1 MDMSLADLPSV
12 FSSEHNSGGR
22 SVAADAQNAGNIKQA
37 LSGIDEIKSNLKKS
51 SAGTGSGTISTTIK
65 VDTISIDSDM
75 YKKDI
80 DPGYISESC
89 EIAKAF
95 ERVKG
100 KSIKDRDMDD
110 IEEIPF
116 EPQGGPTIGPTGGPA
131 GGPTGF
137 LPVKTINVAD
147 CPTHDEVR
155 DSVFDSAVDTV
166 PGATAGTHKRKV
178 RRRRSKMISESS
190 TKDRSKRK
198 SMRKHKS
205 DSSISVGESSRR
217 NHEKSTLESL
227 LESESE
233 FVTQTET
240 SSGRTKRTK
249 RRSSRSGTDYT
260 TDASQI
266 TGTGSGTQYSGTY
279 TGTYT
284 GTGTQTITEE
294 SQTRTR
300 TRSYF
305 LTESDRTTTDCS
317 TQTDSEFSQNASE
330 TEFSKTDND
339 VTESV
344 TQFTESYTRTQTL
357 DSRTDLSRSDGA
369 YTETQTSEYTN
380 SLDDRSTVI
389 NRRFSDNSQD
399 SFKTVTSRTSPNC
412 NTNSLTVTQDVSDTY
427 YDTLQ
432 TGQSYSRPRSRSDNE
447 EYSELSR
454 SRAAETPSYLKR
466 STSFSNSKSKPSS
479 LYTRTTLTGSEHRE
493 STGSALSLVSQ
504 SFREELEE
512 ILSEAEEKLSEMS
525 HSSFTTATTTPL
537 VSRKSTKSSSKQQ
550 DSSESCFTDSQTTLQ
565 TTDTSTKSTIS
576 IQLNGQEI
584 TPEESAANS
593 RKPSVKSKS
602 HKTDTDSS
610 TLSPKSAKTHSK
622 SRKSKSMS
630 APKSNQSE
638 QSNRLK
644 SLPDNPSMDL
654 QYDAAT
660 QTDEE
665 EIMSDAEIPPP
676 INLRGLNEELLD
688 ETKRKT
694 DDLKTKSAPE
704 IVNRTQTRC
713 SSNGSVK
720 AMTFSDIRKKF
731 SRTESTAKSP
741 RKSSIAGRTPVGS
754 SVGSYIKGETH

>member
-22 SVAADAQNAGNIKQA
+22 SVAADAQQQAGNMKQA
-37 LSGIDEIKSNLKKS
+37 LTGIEEIKSNLKKS

-116 EPQGGPTIGPTGGPA
+116 EPAGGATA
-131 GGPTGF
+131 GPTGF
-137 LPVKTINVAD
+137 LPVKTTNVAD

-166 PGATAGTHKRKV
+166 PGATGGTHKRKV

-190 TKDRSKRK
+190 TKERSKRK

-205 DSSISVGESSRR
+205 DSSISLAHESSRR
-217 NHEKSTLESL
+217 SHEKSTLESL

-249 RRSSRSGTDYT
+249 RRTSRSGTDYT
-260 TDASQI
+260 TDSQI

-294 SQTRTR
+294 SQTR

-344 TQFTESYTRTQTL
+344 TQSYTRTQTL

-369 YTETQTSEYTN
+369 YTETHTSEYTN

-432 TGQSYSRPRSRSDNE
+432 TGQDYSRPRSRSDNE

-479 LYTRTTLTGSEHRE
+479 LYTRTTGSEHRE

-525 HSSFTTATTTPL
+525 SFTTNTTTPL
-537 VSRKSTKSSSKQQ
+537 VSRKSAKSKQQ
-550 DSSESCFTDSQTTLQ
+550 DTSDSCLTDSQTLQ

-584 TPEESAANS
+584 TPEESASSS

-602 HKTDTDSS
+602 NKTDTDSS
-610 TLSPKSAKTHSK
+610 TLSPKSAKTQSK
-622 SRKSKSMS
+622 SRKSKSTS
-630 APKSNQSE
+630 APKSNQSTTD
-638 QSNRLK
+638 QSIRLK

-676 INLRGLNEELLD
+676 INLRGLND
-688 ETKRKT
+688 DFDNNKRKT
-694 DDLKTKSAPE
+694 EDLKTKSAPE

-713 SSNGSVK
+713 SSNGSGK

-754 SVGSYIKGETH
+754 SVGSYIKGKFIFITGVMRK